1 MANLITYRCPHCRG
15 DNVGYEATSDWC
27 VDSQS
32 WVLGSTYDHAWCNDC
47 GDIKLVEHP
56 LTRTEVAERRA
67 RRARHPLAELIA
79 AAVEADASLTDALN
93 RLEATNAQ
101 GRANAAVRAIRKRR
115 TDLRKAITRARAN
128 PLKGF

>member
-1 MANLITYRCPHCRG
+1 MPGHGLRRGRQFDDLGRHLI
-15 DNVGYEATSDWC
+15 
-27 VDSQS
+27 
-32 WVLGSTYDHAWCNDC
+32 
-47 GDIKLVEHP
+47 
-56 LTRTEVAERRA
+56 LTGALEILLQ
-67 RRARHPLAELIA
+67 RARHPLAELIA